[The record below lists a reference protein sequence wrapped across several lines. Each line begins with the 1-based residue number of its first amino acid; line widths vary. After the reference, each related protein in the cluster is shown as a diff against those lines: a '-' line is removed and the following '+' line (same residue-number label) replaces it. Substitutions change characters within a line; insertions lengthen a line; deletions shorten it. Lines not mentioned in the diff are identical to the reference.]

1 MQFLFKDR
9 ITDMLDFAIK
19 QGEFIISTTD
29 NISSGNDFLASQYGM
44 ILYNSTCMCLQT
56 IGETLKQIDNL
67 TNRQFLHIKYPAV
80 PWRNIFALR
89 NIISHEY
96 ASTDPEEIFNII
108 HSDLP
113 PLICTIG
120 DILTDIDANM
130 HDGLFMSIQQQHT
143 PTQ

>member
-19 QGEFIISTTD
+19 QGEFIISTTG

-67 TNRQFLHIKYPAV
+67 TDRQFLHIKYPAGS
-80 PWRNIFALR
+80 ALA
-89 NIISHEY
+89 EY
-96 ASTDPEEIFNII
+96 F
-108 HSDLP
+108 
-113 PLICTIG
+113 CTQEYNFTRIR
-120 DILTDIDANM
+120 IDR
-130 HDGLFMSIQQQHT
+130 
-143 PTQ
+143 P